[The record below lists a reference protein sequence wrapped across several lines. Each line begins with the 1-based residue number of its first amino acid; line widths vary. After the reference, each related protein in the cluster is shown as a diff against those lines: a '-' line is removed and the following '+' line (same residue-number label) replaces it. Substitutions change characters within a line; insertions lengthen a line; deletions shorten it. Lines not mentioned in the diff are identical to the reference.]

1 MKWYSHK
8 FYRQHLED
16 IKSFKDDNE
25 LRQAFMD
32 WPKVMANRFDRSYPR
47 VGILDL
53 NDLLQEGYVGF
64 YKSWD
69 KLDWEML
76 YTRPEEE
83 HIGMITNY
91 LKLSIKRHIIRAI
104 ARDRETIRIP
114 EGYYLENPYGH
125 SHAISKYNKNIQTD
139 IFLSRT
145 FSSFF
150 LIEHLDRAEE
160 GGNYYADQ
168 LNELLNDLMDH
179 MLSSIEKT
187 VLKKFYGIDEAYDKP
202 VSQARIAEYCSKSL
216 SNIQNIKHRA
226 LKKLKEKNNL
236 EIIEKK
242 VENLMIN

>member
-1 MKWYSHK
+1 MKWYSHTT
-8 FYRQHLED
+8 YNQHLED
-16 IKSFKDDNE
+16 MKSFKDTCE
-25 LRQAFMD
+25 LRTAFQD
-32 WPKVMANRFDRSYPR
+32 WAKVMANRFDRSYPR

-64 YKSWD
+64 YKAWD
-69 KLDWEML
+69 KLNWELL

-83 HIGMITNY
+83 RPAMMTNY
-91 LKLSIKRHIIRAI
+91 LKTAIKRHIIRAI

-114 EGYYLENPYGH
+114 ENYYMENPRGYGEF
-125 SHAISKYNKNIQTD
+125 AKYNINCQTD

-150 LIEHLDRAEE
+150 LLDHLDKADE
-160 GGNYYADQ
+160 GGNYYADE

-179 MLSSIEKT
+179 MLNALEKT
-187 VLKKFYGIDEAYDKP
+187 VIKMSYGIDEAYDKAQP
-202 VSQARIAEYCSKSL
+202 IKRIAEYCSKSE
-216 SNIQNIKHRA
+216 IWIKKTKANA

-242 VENLMIN
+242 IENIYT

>member
-8 FYRQHLED
+8 FYKQHLED
-16 IKSFKDDNE
+16 MKSFKDDDE
-25 LRQAFMD
+25 LRQAFQE
-32 WPKVMANRFDRSYPR
+32 WPRTMANRFERSYPR

-64 YKSWD
+64 YKAWD
-69 KLDWEML
+69 KLDWELL

-83 HIGMITNY
+83 RIGMITNY
-91 LKLSIKRHIIRAI
+91 LKLTIKRHIIRAI

-114 EGYYLENPYGH
+114 ESYYRAQSH
-125 SHAISKYNKNIQTD
+125 SNGKQYSYQTD

-145 FSSFF
+145 FASFF
-150 LIEHLDRAEE
+150 LPHVLDYSDE

-179 MLSSIEKT
+179 MLTSIEKT
-187 VLKKFYGIDEAYDKP
+187 VLKKFYGIDEANDKP
-202 VSQARIAEYCSKSL
+202 VSQKRIAEYCSKSL

-226 LKKLKEKNNL
+226 LKKLKQKENL

-242 VENLMIN
+242 VENLMI